1 MIVKLKERLSF
12 LKQLQYNV
20 LDNHMNSLAIKNI
33 LKVKIK
39 NLLVKNILLKDC
51 FMKFFSGKDN
61 GFLQLLVDW
70 LQYYSYNLL
79 KFYFVLF

>member
-39 NLLVKNILLKDC
+39 NILVKNILLKDV
-51 FMKFFSGKDN
+51 S
-61 GFLQLLVDW
+61 
-70 LQYYSYNLL
+70 
-79 KFYFVLF
+79 

>member
-39 NLLVKNILLKDC
+39 NLLVKNIERL
-51 FMKFFSGKDN
+51 FHEIFFRKG
-61 GFLQLLVDW
+61 
-70 LQYYSYNLL
+70 
-79 KFYFVLF
+79 

>member
-39 NLLVKNILLKDC
+39 NILVKNILLKDC
-51 FMKFFSGKDN
+51 FKKIIFRKG
-61 GFLQLLVDW
+61 
-70 LQYYSYNLL
+70 
-79 KFYFVLF
+79 

>member
-33 LKVKIK
+33 LKDKNKEYIGEKYSIK
-39 NLLVKNILLKDC
+39 RLFHEI
-51 FMKFFSGKDN
+51 FFRKG
-61 GFLQLLVDW
+61 
-70 LQYYSYNLL
+70 
-79 KFYFVLF
+79 